1 MSHAEEALCRYC
13 PLSSLVFVIGVRRC
27 CLAPLFIVA
36 VFRRCS
42 LLLAPLL
49 FGAVVGNE
57 IPH

>member
-1 MSHAEEALCRYC
+1 
-13 PLSSLVFVIGVRRC
+13 LSSLVFVIGVRRC

-42 LLLAPLL
+42 SLLAPLLFGAVVHFCCALLL